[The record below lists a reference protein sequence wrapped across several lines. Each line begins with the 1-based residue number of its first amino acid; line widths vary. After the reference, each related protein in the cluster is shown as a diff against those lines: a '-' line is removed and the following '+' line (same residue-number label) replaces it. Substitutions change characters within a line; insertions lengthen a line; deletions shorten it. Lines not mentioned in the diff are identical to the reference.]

1 MRILKTITMAC
12 AIGWLSHAAFAD
24 QAPVIDLNSTQ
35 GSENSPSNMATQ
47 VRSIDLQ
54 GQTASLSTNERL
66 SRLEQQMANLNAM
79 NMPQQIADLQEKMQ
93 QLNGMLQVQAH
104 DLKLLNQQ
112 QRSFYKDLDDRI
124 NQLNNLSAPNASTPA
139 NTSTVPSK
147 PSVTPSATVPSKPAP
162 SSKTVSQHSDVSTYQ
177 AAFALLRQKQYEKAK
192 QGMQSYISHY
202 PQGQFIAKAHYWLG
216 EINMHQGQNKEART
230 AFNTVVNDFPTS
242 DKAADALLKLGV
254 LDQEAGLR
262 TQAVAKFKKIKTSFP
277 GSTAAQLASIYLQQL
292 GA

>member
-1 MRILKTITMAC
+1 MRILKTITVAC
-12 AIGWLSHAAFAD
+12 AIGWLSQATFAD

-35 GSENSPSNMATQ
+35 ASANPPSSIATQ
-47 VRSIDLQ
+47 ARSIDIQ

-124 NQLNNLSAPNASTPA
+124 NQLNNLSTPNT
-139 NTSTVPSK
+139 TITPSK
-147 PSVTPSATVPSKPAP
+147 PNATPKATLPSKPA
-162 SSKTVSQHSDVSTYQ
+162 SSRKSVSQHSDAGAYQ
-177 AAFALLRQKQYEKAK
+177 AAFTLLRQKQYKKAK
-192 QGMQSYISHY
+192 QGMLLYISSY
-202 PQGQFIAKAHYWLG
+202 PQGQVIAKAHYWLG
-216 EINMHQGQNKEART
+216 EIYMHDRQNEKAQG
-230 AFNTVVNDFPTS
+230 AFNVVINDFPNS
-242 DKAADALLKLGV
+242 DKASDALLKLGV
-254 LDQEAGLR
+254 LDQKAGLR
-262 TQAVAKFKKIKTSFP
+262 NQAVAKFKKIKTSFP

>member
-1 MRILKTITMAC
+1 MRILKTITVAC
-12 AIGWLSHAAFAD
+12 AICWLSQATFAD

-35 GSENSPSNMATQ
+35 ASANPPSSIAAQ
-47 VRSIDLQ
+47 ARSIDIQ

-66 SRLEQQMANLNAM
+66 ARLEQQMANLNTM

-124 NQLNNLSAPNASTPA
+124 NQLNNLSTPNT
-139 NTSTVPSK
+139 TITPSK
-147 PSVTPSATVPSKPAP
+147 PNATPKATLPSKSA
-162 SSKTVSQHSDVSTYQ
+162 SSRKSVSQHSDAGAYQ
-177 AAFALLRQKQYEKAK
+177 AAFTLLRQKQYEKAK
-192 QGMQSYISHY
+192 QGMLLYISSY

-216 EINMHQGQNKEART
+216 EIYMHDGQNEKAQG
-230 AFNTVVNDFPTS
+230 AFNVVINDFPNS
-242 DKAADALLKLGV
+242 DKASDALLKLGV
-254 LDQEAGLR
+254 LDQKAGLR
-262 TQAVAKFKKIKTSFP
+262 NQAVAKFKKIKTSFP